1 MVYALAQT
9 VGLRVMIV
17 PESSHS
23 IWNSVRNGIR
33 RAGKQHCL
41 LLSMTMSNMSH
52 GPFKSGRNH
61 QSLIEAAEV
70 LASNMTIDAN
80 TFDELIDGWCR
91 DLHISPDDADKFDD
105 AELPESPNELPLHC
119 AIRNLP
125 VYAPW
130 F

>member
-1 MVYALAQT
+1 
-9 VGLRVMIV
+9 
-17 PESSHS
+17 
-23 IWNSVRNGIR
+23 
-33 RAGKQHCL
+33 
-41 LLSMTMSNMSH
+41 MSNMSH

-80 TFDELIDGWCR
+80 AFDELIDGWCR

-105 AELPESPNELPLHC
+105 AELPESPNELPLHR

-130 F
+130 FWIVIIQMFQGFLICIYWSRVKIGCSF